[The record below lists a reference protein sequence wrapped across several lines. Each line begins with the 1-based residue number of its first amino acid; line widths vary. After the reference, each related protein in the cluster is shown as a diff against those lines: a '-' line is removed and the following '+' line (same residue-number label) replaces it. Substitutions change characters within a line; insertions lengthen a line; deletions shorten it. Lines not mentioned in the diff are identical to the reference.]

1 MFIPGDVR
9 SVDPLKS
16 ILAVSSHGLF
26 LEFHRDDSETAAV
39 KRPVISG
46 IYSILPDGLDAGETD
61 PTGLR
66 SESNSLVAFD
76 DVLDTSVKDEG
87 FVDRGFRAN
96 GSSGVDRDGGHSPVV
111 GDISGGVGAG
121 VGGSTFMTG
130 TKDGESK
137 SLFPLDVYVKCVS
150 GSRLLFALSTSSS
163 VASVS

>member
-16 ILAVSSHGLF
+16 TLAVSSHGLF

-76 DVLDTSVKDEG
+76 DVLDTSVNDEG
-87 FVDRGFRAN
+87 FVERGFRAN
-96 GSSGVDRDGGHSPVV
+96 GSSGVDSPVV
-111 GDISGGVGAG
+111 GDISGGVGTG